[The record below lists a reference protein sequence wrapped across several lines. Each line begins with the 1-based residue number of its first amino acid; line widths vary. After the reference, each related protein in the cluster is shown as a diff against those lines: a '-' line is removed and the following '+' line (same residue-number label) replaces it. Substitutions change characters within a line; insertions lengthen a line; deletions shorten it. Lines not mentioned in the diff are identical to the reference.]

1 MGNYSLK
8 YHAHVKKL
16 VLLSPIGVRPIE
28 KSENTSEESKF
39 RTMLD
44 DDHPSW
50 QVELAR
56 LTWKNKI
63 SPFGINRFLGRR
75 QSLDMFQGY
84 VERKLRPGGAV
95 KNEHVQG
102 LVDYM
107 LQISMRQ
114 GTTEYAPMI
123 NFTLTL
129 QAHIALGEPEKL
141 KNADFPLPITF
152 IYGDNDWVQTLEE
165 DIADQILS

>member
-1 MGNYSLK
+1 
-8 YHAHVKKL
+8 
-16 VLLSPIGVRPIE
+16 
-28 KSENTSEESKF
+28 
-39 RTMLD
+39 
-44 DDHPSW
+44 
-50 QVELAR
+50 
-56 LTWKNKI
+56 
-63 SPFGINRFLGRR
+63 
-75 QSLDMFQGY
+75 
-84 VERKLRPGGAV
+84 
-95 KNEHVQG
+95 
-102 LVDYM
+102 M